1 MRYVVAGLIVAG
13 LLLGALTSTL
23 GFRRYRV

>member
-1 MRYVVAGLIVAG
+1 VLAAIIIAGMV
-13 LLLGALTSTL
+13 LGALTATL

>member
-1 MRYVVAGLIVAG
+1 MRYVVAGVILAG
-13 LLLGALTSTL
+13 LLLGALTATL